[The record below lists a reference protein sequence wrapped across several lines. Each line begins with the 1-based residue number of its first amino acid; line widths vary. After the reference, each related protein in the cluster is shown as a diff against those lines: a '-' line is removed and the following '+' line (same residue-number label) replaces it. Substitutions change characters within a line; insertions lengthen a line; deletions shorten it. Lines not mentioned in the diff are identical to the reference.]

1 MRKSILFLA
10 AVAMMFVFASC
21 GGNSPKDVAKDA
33 AEMMKSGDY
42 DGLVDLMAFD
52 DEGMT
57 KEEKEAAITLT
68 KSMLKEKMS
77 KMIEEKDGI
86 EKYEIGEEKISDD
99 GKTAEVKVKFFF
111 GDGTENEDT
120 MDLVLVD
127 DKWMLSVE

>member
-33 AEMMKSGDY
+33 AEMMKTGDY

-57 KEEKEAAITLT
+57 KEECSLSLGAPRTIDRMPTRAGLYERWVYVNGVMLVFENGLLT
-68 KSMLKEKMS
+68 Q
-77 KMIEEKDGI
+77 
-86 EKYEIGEEKISDD
+86 YRQ
-99 GKTAEVKVKFFF
+99 
-111 GDGTENEDT
+111 
-120 MDLVLVD
+120 
-127 DKWMLSVE
+127 